1 MSVEWWSTLHQPAS
15 ITISD
20 KPAIDLVMLYPL
32 FGSIVGFAGIVACLV
47 ILSSKLQILRRERN
61 KSWIKNYV

>member
-15 ITISD
+15 ITISN

-32 FGSIVGFAGIVACLV
+32 FGSMIGFAGIVTCLV
-47 ILSSKLQILRRERN
+47 ILSSKLQILKRERN
-61 KSWIKNYV
+61 KSWVKNYA

>member
-15 ITISD
+15 LTISN

-32 FGSIVGFAGIVACLV
+32 LGSIIGFTGIVTCLV
-47 ILSSKLQILRRERN
+47 ILSSKLQILKRERN
-61 KSWIKNYV
+61 KSWIKDYV